1 MESRVDLF
9 ARIRRDARVEGL
21 SVRALAARHGVH
33 RRTVRQAL
41 ESATPP
47 ERKLR
52 QGVSWRLEPFKTAID
67 AMLIEDTTAPRKQ
80 RHTARRILARLVEEH
95 GAKELSYSTVRDYV
109 RVRRAQI
116 DVQAGR
122 RVEVFV
128 PQEHAPGAEAEVDFG
143 ELWVLLNGVKTK
155 CHMFVFRLSHSG
167 KAIHR
172 IYPTQ
177 AQEAFLEGHIEAFNE
192 IGGVPV
198 RHIRYDNLTS
208 AVTAVVFGQGRQ
220 RQENERWVL
229 FRSHYGFDAF
239 YCQPGIAGAHEKGG
253 VEGEVGWFRRNRLSP
268 MPVVESLDE
277 LNDRIRV
284 WEAQDERR
292 RINDR
297 IHTIGQDFETEQPFL
312 APLPAEEFD
321 PGLVLTPR
329 VDRSSMITVRMV
341 KYSVPARLIGRKVRV
356 SLRASEVVVFDGRAV
371 VARHQRV
378 AARSGQSVQLDHY
391 LEVLKT
397 KPGALPGST
406 ALARARESGAF
417 TSAHEAFWAASRR
430 VNGDSA
436 GTRELIDVL
445 LLHRSMDSGD
455 IQAGITAALGVGAV
469 SADVVAVE
477 ARREASISS
486 RGGAGSDRPPG
497 AQGELK
503 VQRVVSLTQRR
514 LTDPAAVIAG
524 LPADRRPL
532 PSINAYDELLAKRT
546 QHPAGTA
553 SKENIS

>member
-1 MESRVDLF
+1 MRVRMELF
-9 ARIRRDARVEGL
+9 AKIRRDARVEGL
-21 SVRALAARHGVH
+21 SIRGLAKRYQIG
-33 RRTVRQAL
+33 RDTVRQAL
-41 ESATPP
+41 ADPVPPARKTPSRSSP
-47 ERKLR
+47 
-52 QGVSWRLEPFKTAID
+52 RLDPFKPAID
-67 AMLIEDTTAPRKQ
+67 AMLTEDTTAPRKQ
-80 RHTARRILARLVEEH
+80 RHTARRILARLIEEH
-95 GAKELSYSTVRDYV
+95 GAEELSYSTVRDYV

-116 DVQAGR
+116 DVEAGR
-122 RVEVFV
+122 RVEAFV

-143 ELWVLLNGVKTK
+143 EVWVVLNGVKTK
-155 CHMFVFRLSHSG
+155 CHMFIFRLSHSG
-167 KAIHR
+167 KAFHR

-177 AQEAFLEGHIEAFNE
+177 AQEAFLEGHVEAFNE

-220 RQENERWVL
+220 RQENDRWVL
-229 FRSHYGFDAF
+229 FRSHYGFDPF
-239 YCQPGIAGAHEKGG
+239 YCQPGIDGAHEKGG
-253 VEGEVGWFRRNRLSP
+253 VEGEMGWFRRNRLSP

-277 LNDRIRV
+277 LNDRIRI
-284 WEAQDERR
+284 WESLDDRR

-297 IHTIGQDFETEQPFL
+297 IRTIGQDFAAEQPFL
-312 APLPAEEFD
+312 APLPAEAFD

-341 KYSVPARLIGRKVRV
+341 KYSVPARFIGRRLRV
-356 SLRASEVVVFDGRAV
+356 SLRASGLVVFDGRAV
-371 VARHQRV
+371 VARHQRIV
-378 AARSGQSVQLDHY
+378 AKSGQSVQLDHY

-430 VNGDSA
+430 VNGDA
-436 GTRELIDVL
+436 DGTRELIDVL
-445 LLHRSMDSGD
+445 LLHRSMDAGD
-455 IQAGITAALGVGAV
+455 VQAGIAAALEVGAV

-477 ARREASISS
+477 ARRQATISC
-486 RGGAGSDRPPG
+486 RGGSGSDRHPG
-497 AQGELK
+497 FQGELN

-514 LTDPAAVIAG
+514 LMDPAAVIAG
-524 LPADRRPL
+524 LPPDNRPV
-532 PSINAYDELLAKRT
+532 PSVSAYDELLAKRT
-546 QHPAGTA
+546 EYPAGIA

>member
-1 MESRVDLF
+1 V
-9 ARIRRDARVEGL
+9 A
-21 SVRALAARHGVH
+21 
-33 RRTVRQAL
+33 
-41 ESATPP
+41 
-47 ERKLR
+47 
-52 QGVSWRLEPFKTAID
+52 WRLEPFKPAID
-67 AMLIEDTTAPRKQ
+67 VMLIEDTTAPRKQ

-95 GAKELSYSTVRDYV
+95 GTEELSYSTVRDYV
-109 RVRRAQI
+109 RIRRAQI
-116 DVQAGR
+116 DVEAGR

-143 ELWVLLNGVKTK
+143 EVWVVLNGVKTK
-155 CHMFVFRLSHSG
+155 CHMFIFRLSNSG

-177 AQEAFLEGHIEAFNE
+177 AQEAFLEGHIEAFQVL
-192 IGGVPV
+192 GGIPTK
-198 RHIRYDNLTS
+198 HIRYDNLTS
-208 AVTAVVFGQGRQ
+208 AVTAVVFGQGRL
-220 RQENERWVL
+220 RQENDRWVL
-229 FRSHYGFDAF
+229 FRSHYGFDPF

-268 MPVVESLDE
+268 MHVAESLDE
-277 LNDRIRV
+277 LNGRIRD
-284 WEAQDERR
+284 WETQDDRR

-297 IHTIGQDFETEQPFL
+297 IRTIGQDFAAEQPLL
-312 APLPAEEFD
+312 APLPAEAFD

-341 KYSVPARLIGRKVRV
+341 KYSVPARFIGRKVRV

-371 VARHQRV
+371 AARHQRIV
-378 AARSGQSVQLDHY
+378 AKHGQAVQLDHY

-406 ALARARESGAF
+406 ALARARESGEF

-430 VNGDSA
+430 VNGDA
-436 GTRELIDVL
+436 DGTRELIDVL
-445 LLHRSMDSGD
+445 LLHRSMDASD
-455 IQAGITAALGVGAV
+455 VTAGIVSALGVGAV

-477 ARREASISS
+477 ARRHAAGMTA
-486 RGGAGSDRPPG
+486 GGSGSDRHPG
-497 AQGELK
+497 AHDAVN

-514 LTDPAAVIAG
+514 LMDPAAVIAG
-524 LPADRRPL
+524 LPPDTRPL
-532 PSINAYDELLAKRT
+532 PSIGVYDELLAKRT
-546 QHPAGTA
+546 QPEHESA

>member
-1 MESRVDLF
+1 MGSRVELF
-9 ARIRRDARVEGL
+9 AQIRRDARVEGV
-21 SVRALAARHGVH
+21 SIRELARRHQVARK
-33 RRTVRQAL
+33 TVRKAL
-41 ESATPP
+41 SSPVPP
-47 ERKLR
+47 ERKTPER
-52 QGVSWRLEPFKTAID
+52 SSPRLDPFKPAID
-67 AMLIEDTTAPRKQ
+67 AMLVADTTAPRKQ
-80 RHTARRILARLVEEH
+80 RHTARRIRARLIEER
-95 GAKELSYSTVRDYV
+95 GAGELSYSTVRDYV

-116 DVQAGR
+116 DVDAGR

-128 PQEHAPGAEAEVDFG
+128 PQEHAPGAEVEVDFG
-143 ELWVLLNGVKTK
+143 EVWVILGGVKTK
-155 CHMFVFRLSHSG
+155 CHMFVFRLSHAG

-220 RQENERWVL
+220 RQENDRWVL

-268 MPVVESLDE
+268 MPIAESLDE
-277 LNDRIRV
+277 LNDRIRD
-284 WEAQDERR
+284 WEAQDDRR

-297 IHTIGQDFETEQPFL
+297 IRTIGQDFAAERPFL
-312 APLPAEEFD
+312 APLPADEFD
-321 PGLVLTPR
+321 PGLVLNPR
-329 VDRSSMITVRMV
+329 VDRSSMVTVRMV
-341 KYSVPARLIGRKVRV
+341 KYSVPARFIGRKVRV
-356 SLRASEVVVFDGRAV
+356 SLRASEVVVFDGRV
-371 VARHQRV
+371 VAARHQRIAV
-378 AARSGQSVQLDHY
+378 KHGQSVQLDHY

-406 ALARARESGAF
+406 ALARARECGAF

-430 VNGDSA
+430 VNGDA
-436 GTRELIDVL
+436 DGTRELIDVL
-445 LLHRSMDSGD
+445 LLHRFMDAGD
-455 IQAGITAALGVGAV
+455 VHAGIIAALGVGAV

-477 ARREASISS
+477 ARRRATIPS
-486 RGGAGSDRPPG
+486 GGGSGPDRHRG
-497 AQGELK
+497 AQGDVK

-514 LTDPAAVIAG
+514 LMSPDAVIAG
-524 LPADRRPL
+524 LPPDSRPL
-532 PSINAYDELLAKRT
+532 PSVSAYDELLAKRT
-546 QHPAGTA
+546 EHPAGTA

>member
-1 MESRVDLF
+1 MRVRMELF

-21 SVRALAARHGVH
+21 SIRGLAKRYQIG
-33 RRTVRQAL
+33 RDTVRQAL
-41 ESATPP
+41 SDPVPPTRKTPIRSSP
-47 ERKLR
+47 
-52 QGVSWRLEPFKTAID
+52 RLEPFKQAID
-67 AMLIEDTTAPRKQ
+67 AMLTEDTTAPRKQ
-80 RHTARRILARLVEEH
+80 RHTARRILARLIEEH
-95 GAKELSYSTVRDYV
+95 GAEELSYSTVRDYV

-116 DVQAGR
+116 DVEAGR

-143 ELWVLLNGVKTK
+143 EVWVVLNGVKTK

-220 RQENERWVL
+220 RQENDRWVL

-268 MPVVESLDE
+268 MPVAASLDE
-277 LNDRIRV
+277 LNGRIRI
-284 WEAQDERR
+284 WEAQDDRR
-292 RINDR
+292 RINER
-297 IHTIGQDFETEQPFL
+297 IRTIGQDFAAEQPFL

-321 PGLVLTPR
+321 PGLVLNPR

-341 KYSVPARLIGRKVRV
+341 KYSVPARFIGHRLRV
-356 SLRASEVVVFDGRAV
+356 SLRASEIVVFDDRAV
-371 VARHQRV
+371 VARHQRIV
-378 AARSGQSVQLDHY
+378 AKSGQSVQLDHY
-391 LEVLKT
+391 LEVLKI

-406 ALARARESGAF
+406 VLARARESGAF

-430 VNGDSA
+430 VNGDA
-436 GTRELIDVL
+436 EGTRELIDVL
-445 LLHRSMDSGD
+445 LLHRSMDAGD
-455 IQAGITAALGVGAV
+455 IQEGITAALEVGAV

-477 ARREASISS
+477 TRRRAMNSS
-486 RGGAGSDRPPG
+486 GGGSGSDRHPG
-497 AQGELK
+497 AHGEVNL
-503 VQRVVSLTQRR
+503 QRVVSLTQRR
-514 LTDPAAVIAG
+514 LMDPAAVIAG
-524 LPADRRPL
+524 LPADARPL
-532 PSINAYDELLAKRT
+532 PSVSAYDELLARRT
-546 QHPAGTA
+546 EHPAGTV

>member
-1 MESRVDLF
+1 MESRVELF
-9 ARIRRDARVEGL
+9 ALIRRDARVEGL
-21 SVRALAARHGVH
+21 SVRALAARHKVH

-41 ESATPP
+41 ESAIPP

-52 QGVSWRLEPFKTAID
+52 QGVAWRLEPFKAAVD
-67 AMLIEDTTAPRKQ
+67 AMLTEDTTAPRKQ
-80 RHTARRILARLVEEH
+80 RHTARRILARLIEEH
-95 GAKELSYSTVRDYV
+95 GAEELSYSTVRDYV

-116 DVQAGR
+116 DVEAGR

-143 ELWVLLNGVKTK
+143 EVWVVLNGVKTK

-177 AQEAFLEGHIEAFNE
+177 AQEAFLEGHIDAFKVL
-192 IGGVPV
+192 GGIPIK
-198 RHIRYDNLTS
+198 HIRYDNLTS
-208 AVTAVVFGQGRQ
+208 AVTSVVFGQGRQ
-220 RQENERWVL
+220 RQENDQWVL

-277 LNDRIRV
+277 LNDRICA
-284 WEAQDERR
+284 WEAQDDAR

-297 IHTIGQDFETEQPFL
+297 VRTIGQDLAAEQPFL
-312 APLPAEEFD
+312 APLPAEVFD

-341 KYSVPARLIGRKVRV
+341 KYSVPARFIGRRLRV

-371 VARHQRV
+371 VARHPRIV
-378 AARSGQSVQLDHY
+378 AKSGKSVQLDHY

-417 TSAHEAFWAASRR
+417 TNAHEAFWAASRR
-430 VNGDSA
+430 VTGDA
-436 GTRELIDVL
+436 DGTRELIDVL
-445 LLHRSMDSGD
+445 LLHRSMDAGD

-477 ARREASISS
+477 ARRHAAVQSE
-486 RGGAGSDRPPG
+486 GGSGSDRHPG
-497 AQGELK
+497 APDDVK

-514 LTDPAAVIAG
+514 LMDPAAVIAG
-524 LPADRRPL
+524 LPPDTRPL
-532 PSINAYDELLAKRT
+532 PSVTAYDELLAKRAE
-546 QHPAGTA
+546 HPAGTV